1 MVSNRSRYQLRFGHW
16 SIKGLSS
23 DVYSEKEQAEKEKY
37 KIWSKRS
44 KGASGCVTELSS
56 VLRVIESLKKR

>member
-1 MVSNRSRYQLRFGHW
+1 MNTGQSKVYLLMSIVKRSKLR
-16 SIKGLSS
+16 
-23 DVYSEKEQAEKEKY
+23 KEKY
-37 KIWSKRS
+37 KIESKRS